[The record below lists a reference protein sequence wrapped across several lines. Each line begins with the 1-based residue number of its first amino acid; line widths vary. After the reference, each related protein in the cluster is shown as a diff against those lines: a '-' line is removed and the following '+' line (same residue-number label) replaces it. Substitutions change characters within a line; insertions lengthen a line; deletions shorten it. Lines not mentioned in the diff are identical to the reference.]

1 VKSTLA
7 VAIIL
12 ATVTGCSSA
21 PRFTHV
27 DVDGSTPY
35 VMFDQKTGQLC
46 WAGQDTANGAKVTV
60 TTSKGQETKMSVCG
74 DLVKGLV
81 K

>member
-7 VAIIL
+7 ITIIL
-12 ATVTGCSSA
+12 VALAGCSPAS
-21 PRFTHV
+21 RFTHV
-27 DVDGSTPY
+27 DVDGPDPY

-60 TTSKGQETKMSVCG
+60 TTSNGQETKMSVCG
-74 DLVKGLV
+74 DLVKGLA